1 MSNLKQNAEAVLEL
15 SKALLNLAE
24 SGEWAELAEM
34 EPRRTDALEQLFGL
48 HAQDPED
55 WQILLQTAEAVR
67 AMDGETLRL
76 AEQERD
82 RAAGQLRKL
91 QLGRQGNKAYMAV
104 KES

>member
-1 MSNLKQNAEAVLEL
+1 MPNLKQNAEAVLEL
-15 SKALLNLAE
+15 SKALLSLAE
-24 SGEWAELAEM
+24 SGAWTEVAEM
-34 EPRRTDALEQLFGL
+34 ERRRTDALQQLFRL
-48 HAQDPED
+48 HAQSPED

-67 AMDGETLRL
+67 ALDGETLRL

-82 RAAGQLRKL
+82 QAAGQLRKL